1 MGQSAHLSQ
10 DVKEECYIDGH
21 YNSLS
26 QCLPLIS
33 FSFFF
38 SLVVCLPL
46 ISLRSLFFSLNVC
59 CQSTL
64 GCVCLCVPI
73 SNLTVIIH
81 PNVVDNLIPL

>member
-10 DVKEECYIDGH
+10 DVKEECYIDGRH
-21 YNSLS
+21 NSLS

-33 FSFFF
+33 
-38 SLVVCLPL
+38 L
-46 ISLRSLFFSLNVC
+46 SLFFSLNVC

-73 SNLTVIIH
+73 GNLTVIIH